1 MEREAEEILK
11 EIKASSKYAHMSD
24 ETVLH
29 IIREFLPRY
38 KKKKDSLKAIKTQLH
53 IIHGA
58 FYPDRCHDQAM
69 ELLADGQTTNR
80 ELSLKLMELHPST
93 RERIPALEAFY
104 AFLAPYIRDAKT
116 VLDIG
121 CGFHP
126 CAFPFMGLP
135 GDVLYRAGDIDHDTV
150 EVIRAF
156 FQRLQ
161 VSCDIQIMDAV
172 QETPIEA
179 ADVAFLFKLIPV
191 LEQQKKGLGYQVIAS
206 LQARHIVVTFP
217 VKSLSG
223 RKKDMEQFYSRQ
235 FEENLPMGLTIVG
248 KEIIGMELVYIVT
261 GGEIVG

>member
-1 MEREAEEILK
+1 MEREAADMLA
-11 EIKASSKYAHMSD
+11 EIKASPKYAPMAD

-38 KKKKDSLKAIKTQLH
+38 KKRKDALKAIKTQLH

-58 FYPDRCHDQAM
+58 FYPDRCHDQAQA
-69 ELLADGQTTNR
+69 LIAGGQYTDR

-93 RERIPALEAFY
+93 RERLPVLERFY
-104 AFLAPYIRDAKT
+104 SFLTPYTQGAKT

-126 CAFPFMGLP
+126 CALPFMELP
-135 GDVLYRAGDIDHDTV
+135 RDALYRAGDIDHDTL

-161 VSCDIQIMDAV
+161 VSCDIRIMDAAREAPE
-172 QETPIEA
+172 ET

-191 LEQQKKGLGYQVIAS
+191 LEQQKKGLGYRLLQSLRAKHIIA
-206 LQARHIVVTFP
+206 TFP

-223 RKKDMEQFYSRQ
+223 REREMEQFYSRQ
-235 FEENLPMGLTIVG
+235 FEQNLPAGLGIVG
-248 KEIIGMELVYIVT
+248 KEVIGMELVYIVEGGGIT
-261 GGEIVG
+261 G